1 VRVIYPGVT
10 VSVGVSVGMSVGL
23 GVADGGVVG
32 EGDGVGVLVGNGV
45 KLEVGD
51 GGMKPVGVRVGV
63 RVMVGS
69 TDGGSVDVARVGL
82 AVGEAVGV
90 SVPPLG
96 ARRMTIRPRQ

>member
-1 VRVIYPGVT
+1 
-10 VSVGVSVGMSVGL
+10 
-23 GVADGGVVG
+23 VAVAVGGVVAVAV
-32 EGDGVGVLVGNGV
+32 GVGVLVGKGV
-45 KLEVGD
+45 KLELGD

-69 TDGGSVDVARVGL
+69 TDGGRVDVAKVGL

-90 SVPPLG
+90 NVPPLG